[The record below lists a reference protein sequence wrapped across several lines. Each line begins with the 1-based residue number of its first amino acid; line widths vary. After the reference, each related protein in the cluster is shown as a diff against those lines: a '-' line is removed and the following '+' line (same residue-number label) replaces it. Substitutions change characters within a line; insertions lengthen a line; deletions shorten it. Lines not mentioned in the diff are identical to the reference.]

1 MQEQLPR
8 RSKRKY
14 LAFGCE
20 NPIKKTVAIAT
31 HYIFQYRKSDCV
43 TSDCKKRGLR
53 PSWPRFKAN
62 SLNLYHPKN

>member
-20 NPIKKTVAIAT
+20 NPIKKAVATAT
-31 HYIFQYRKSDCV
+31 HYLFFKSQNM
-43 TSDCKKRGLR
+43 S
-53 PSWPRFKAN
+53 A
-62 SLNLYHPKN
+62 

>member
-20 NPIKKTVAIAT
+20 NPIKKTVATAT
-31 HYIFQYRKSDCV
+31 HRYIFQYRKSDCV
-43 TSDCKKRGLR
+43 ISVI
-53 PSWPRFKAN
+53 
-62 SLNLYHPKN
+62 NLTPKTHFEQHQ